1 MNDTKC
7 QFCGSEKIKV
17 ETPYISLGNSG
28 DYEKQFDYCCKAQ
41 KQNNKF
47 NKAHLDSQTREPI
60 FTDEEI
66 SK

>member
-1 MNDTKC
+1 MEDKC

-17 ETPYISLGNSG
+17 PTPFVKLGNSG
-28 DYEKQFDYCCKAQ
+28 EYEEQFDYCCKAQ
-41 KQNNKF
+41 KQNRKF
-47 NKAHLDSQTREPI
+47 AKSHVDVNTREPI